1 MLSSSWFRICCQ
13 SGPRKLVLTQLPPSA
28 SLSAFIVPPQPPS
41 PSPAPMPP
49 PRVPLAPSGASVPS
63 PATKFA
69 GARFI
74 PGEFPGG
81 RQLEEPGTAPPP
93 AAEQPPSLPQLKISS
108 PSPKALLRPPPD
120 ILGPGFARNLQAPS
134 PSRCAEVSRRRG
146 ACAGLGAPG
155 AAARGRDAA
164 PAAWSSF
171 RRGKGRG
178 WGWRLPDPLCSPSA
192 RTDTTFRLSLISP
205 ASCQARPCRPSRLH
219 RVGFRLGKGSPHA
232 RVPPWCHNPYQHPS
246 GAHLCRAPAPSPHAA
261 RARAD
266 PSRSRLLPPRFPA
279 SPEPP
284 EPPPPRRSP
293 GGFAPARMESPALRL
308 PLSRPRWHAP
318 VLRAPTGE
326 PPGQRSC
333 LGQ

>member
-205 ASCQARPCRPSRLH
+205 RVVPGEAVPALTPAPGWFLDREGGSPRPGTPTVPQPLPAPIWGPPLPHSSPIAARCPCRPLP
-219 RVGFRLGKGSPHA
+219 LTPA
-232 RVPPWCHNPYQHPS
+232 
-246 GAHLCRAPAPSPHAA
+246 APC
-261 RARAD
+261 
-266 PSRSRLLPPRFPA
+266 FPA